1 MRTNWLLKPTLC
13 CLPIL
18 FPHTSHAQE
27 HTRLGLPEGAVARLG
42 KGPLATGY
50 QLVAFSPDGT
60 RLAVAGRVGTWLYD
74 AETMAKVTLLPGQT
88 LRSSVAFSPDGTTLA
103 TVRRDTTV
111 LKVVLLE

>member
-60 RLAVAGRVGTWLYD
+60 RLAVAGRVGIGS
-74 AETMAKVTLLPGQT
+74 TMQRQWRRSLSSPARRCALPS
-88 LRSSVAFSPDGTTLA
+88 RSRLMAPPWPP
-103 TVRRDTTV
+103 
-111 LKVVLLE
+111 